1 VNGYILMSFTHINF
15 QKKLVTMQ
23 YATNLRKAGVKVIG
37 RIQFWNTS
45 ANLMRISEKA
55 DLRAKLAASIMV
67 VMEQLKLDGLFLQ
80 WYWPG
85 CPEVKL
91 KIIN

>member
-1 VNGYILMSFTHINF
+1 
-15 QKKLVTMQ
+15 MQ
-23 YATNLRKAGVKVIG
+23 NATKLRKAGVTVIG
-37 RIQFWNTS
+37 RFDIWTAS

-91 KIIN
+91 QIIN